1 MASEQGVS
9 AETPSHP
16 APASAE
22 HLHLDEVTG
31 EKVSK
36 SERQF
41 DQRIST
47 MTELT
52 PIVKRRTKQR
62 EIEARKAEKASKAA
76 AVAHPGPRKRSLEK
90 SLKATSIQT
99 FVPKNILHYK
109 LLANI
114 RAEIL

>member
-41 DQRIST
+41 DQ
-47 MTELT
+47 
-52 PIVKRRTKQR
+52 
-62 EIEARKAEKASKAA
+62 
-76 AVAHPGPRKRSLEK
+76 
-90 SLKATSIQT
+90 
-99 FVPKNILHYK
+99 KNFNNDWIDP
-109 LLANI
+109 A
-114 RAEIL
+114 